1 MSCENAK
8 TGKVTFTDSGITRE
22 IQINNCPFSVSCNPV
37 GLAGRMG
44 IRTLFYTCSNPVAA
58 CHSGANRTVSS
69 YENET
74 LYLVGVAQSGTYDGN
89 RYDIYGSS
97 PLGIRLVLE
106 GFSFMSGSINIIS
119 NVFTPNEIDGLII
132 KDSLGNTL
140 FNVRGSTC
148 NYTISCDN
156 DCPDGYL
163 KCHSDSYPGYCCIP
177 CGDIKNRITSLIA
190 KVKGL
195 NNG

>member
-37 GLAGRMG
+37 GLAGQMG

-58 CHSGANRTVSS
+58 CHSGANYAVSS

-97 PLGIRLVLE
+97 PLGIRLVRE

-119 NVFTPNEIDGLII
+119 NVFTPNGIDGLIV
-132 KDSLGNTL
+132 KDSFGNTL
-140 FNVRGSTC
+140 FNVRVSIC

-156 DCPDGYL
+156 DCPDGYI
-163 KCHSDSYPGYCCIP
+163 KCTTTSYPGYCCIP
-177 CGDIKNRITSLIA
+177 CSE
-190 KVKGL
+190 VKGGIANITAML
-195 NNG
+195 RNMTHG